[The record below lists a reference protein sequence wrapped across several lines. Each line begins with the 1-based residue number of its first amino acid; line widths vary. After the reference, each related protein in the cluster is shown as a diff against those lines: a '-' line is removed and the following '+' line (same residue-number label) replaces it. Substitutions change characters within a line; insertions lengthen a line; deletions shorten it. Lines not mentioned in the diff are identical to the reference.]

1 MPETSGLIESAGA
14 VENASANAR
23 AKALLFDTK
32 CTLRVVVG
40 RAWVPFGKLRKLAKG
55 AVIELEGSIQKPA
68 ELLVKDCL
76 VARGEV
82 VIVKGNYGIR
92 VTEVAT
98 QSERLQATQ
107 LASE

>member
-1 MPETSGLIESAGA
+1 MAEISDSLVHVDTSKIDP
-14 VENASANAR
+14 R
-23 AKALLFDTK
+23 AMALLFDTK

-40 RAWVPFGKLRKLAKG
+40 SAWVPFGKLRKLAKG
-55 AVIELEGSIQKPA
+55 AVVELDGSIQKPA

-82 VIVKGNYGIR
+82 VIVNGNYGIR

-98 QSERLQATQ
+98 QSERLQATG
-107 LASE
+107 LNSE